1 MKKKLLITV
10 IALVCSVC
18 CIAMLF
24 AGCKDN
30 KPGTREYDI
39 SEIIYSDGSDGCY
52 KYQLNFSTPKSTY
65 IEKSTYLTLSTPDTY
80 RSYDFFIKDNFRT
93 ADYTLNNIRLKVT
106 SEQACTKTFTVLP
119 AGVSHSDSCN
129 GVYQQTVSFAAGETK
144 DIVIA
149 INKGMD
155 DFSLFKT
162 GLTYILFH
170 PLIEETNEWAG
181 GFIVEGIK
189 YKTDSSN
196 WREVISISEIK
207 FTITKK

>member
-30 KPGTREYDI
+30 KPGTQEYDI
-39 SEIIYSDGSDGCY
+39 SEIIYSNAGDMVY
-52 KYQLNFSTPKSTY
+52 KYELSFSTPKSTY
-65 IEKSTYLTLSTPDTY
+65 IEKGSHLTLATPDTY
-80 RSYDFFIKDNFRT
+80 EVYEFFIKDKFRT

-106 SEQACTKTFTVLP
+106 SEQACTKTFTILP

-129 GVYQQTVSFAAGETK
+129 GVYRQTVSFEVGETK
-144 DIVIA
+144 DIVIS
-149 INKGMD
+149 INKEMN

-162 GLTYILFH
+162 GLTYLIFH
-170 PLIEETNEWAG
+170 PLIEETDYWSG
-181 GFIVEGIK
+181 GYIIDGIK
-189 YKTDSSN
+189 YTTDSSN
-196 WREVISISEIK
+196 WKEVISVSEIK